1 MIEEQLVARGIQD
14 KAVLEAMSRVKR
26 HLFVPMTLQSKAYED
41 TALPIGMGQ
50 TISQPYM
57 VAFMTEILQLNHR
70 SRVLEIGTGSGYQTA
85 VLAEIC
91 QEVYTI
97 EVIELLSKRAST
109 LLDMLN
115 YQNIHYKIGD
125 GYQGWEEFA
134 PYDAILVTC
143 APTHIPNILIDQII
157 DLGLIVLPVGET
169 NEQKLLL
176 LEKKR
181 DKIVQKSIF
190 QVKFVPM
197 INKKGISY

>member
-1 MIEEQLVARGIQD
+1 MIEEQLITRGIQD
-14 KAVLEAMSRVKR
+14 KAVLDAMSKVKR
-26 HLFVPMTLQSKAYED
+26 HLFVPTALQNKAYED
-41 TALPIGMGQ
+41 TALPIGLGQ

-57 VAFMTEILQLNHR
+57 VAFMTEILQLTHH
-70 SRVLEIGTGSGYQTA
+70 SKVLEIGTGSGYQTA
-85 VLAEIC
+85 ILAEIC

-109 LLDMLN
+109 LLNLLN
-115 YQNIHYKIGD
+115 YQNIHFKIGD
-125 GYQGWEEFA
+125 GYQGWNEFA

-143 APTHIPNILIDQII
+143 APTHIPVFLKNQVIDQGQII
-157 DLGLIVLPVGET
+157 LPVGNRE
-169 NEQKLLL
+169 EQKLLL
-176 LEKKR
+176 LEKKG